1 MEHLSPS
8 QRDAVNQL
16 QALTNGGD
24 VDVTID
30 VLESVNWDVQVS
42 AVITSSYH

>member
-30 VLESVNWDVQVS
+30 VLESVNWDVQVG
-42 AVITSSYH
+42 AIIMFTYH